1 MRSKPENLA
10 RRVPG
15 IPKRAVAGQKYY
27 RFVGSAFGHAF
38 LEIN

>member
-10 RRVPG
+10 WSPWN
-15 IPKRAVAGQKYY
+15 PKRAVAGQKYY